1 MVNLFTENTLCG
13 SAATSILSALVS
25 LRPAE
30 KPLLL
35 VISTTGITAGPRDVP
50 LLYAPLYHGLL
61 VKPHKD
67 KREMERLVAEQTA
80 SGRKSESISGWV
92 IVRPTL
98 LTNGAAL
105 GERKVRAGGGGAP
118 AVGYT
123 ISRDDVGKWIFE
135 SFVKEGKAWVG
146 QKVSLT
152 Y

>member
-1 MVNLFTENTLCG
+1 
-13 SAATSILSALVS
+13 
-25 LRPAE
+25 
-30 KPLLL
+30 
-35 VISTTGITAGPRDVP
+35 
-50 LLYAPLYHGLL
+50 
-61 VKPHKD
+61 
-67 KREMERLVAEQTA
+67 MERLVAEQTA

-105 GERKVRAGGGGAP
+105 GEGKVRAGGGGAP